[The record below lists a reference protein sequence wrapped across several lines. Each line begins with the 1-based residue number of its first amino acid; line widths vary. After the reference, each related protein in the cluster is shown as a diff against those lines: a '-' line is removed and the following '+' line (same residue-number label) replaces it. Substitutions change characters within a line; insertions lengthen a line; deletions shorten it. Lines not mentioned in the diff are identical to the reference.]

1 MKKWIIVLMV
11 GALSACGGEQPAV
24 TTESVPE
31 AAAPVMADIP
41 EPADMPVPFM
51 VEYVWHQAG
60 DNFSD
65 AALNN
70 LTDQW
75 AGYAAEAGWGLM
87 MAAVNTPRFEDERF
101 DFLWVMMWPS
111 QEARDGAWS
120 SWAENYEPKWLEDSA
135 GIFTYSGENA
145 FGFAPTPVRQPG
157 APNASGMGI
166 SEYMFCSY
174 NEGYDAEDLADFVE
188 AHNAFMDGYE
198 AANGVSGYWAA
209 TMAPLFDQ
217 SGEDSYDY
225 MWFNGWSS
233 DEERDAGWE
242 AYNAAAHA
250 ATAEEFST
258 CDGPYV
264 FDSRVIYTAEA

>member
-1 MKKWIIVLMV
+1 MKKWILLLMV
-11 GALSACGGEQPAV
+11 GVLSACGGEQSAV
-24 TTESVPE
+24 TTESAPE

-60 DNFSD
+60 DNFSE
-65 AALNN
+65 AALKN

-157 APNASGMGI
+157 
-166 SEYMFCSY
+166 
-174 NEGYDAEDLADFVE
+174 
-188 AHNAFMDGYE
+188 
-198 AANGVSGYWAA
+198 
-209 TMAPLFDQ
+209 
-217 SGEDSYDY
+217 
-225 MWFNGWSS
+225 
-233 DEERDAGWE
+233 
-242 AYNAAAHA
+242 
-250 ATAEEFST
+250 
-258 CDGPYV
+258 GPKCLWHGHQ
-264 FDSRVIYTAEA
+264 